1 MAFETFLEQKS
12 FICNFVLVALFC
24 MVFCCI
30 VTIVKIISD
39 WRDTIGRFG
48 EVAALLSDLY
58 WHFPTAIVSGE
69 TNK

>member
-1 MAFETFLEQKS
+1 
-12 FICNFVLVALFC
+12 

-30 VTIVKIISD
+30 VTVVNIISD

>member
-1 MAFETFLEQKS
+1 
-12 FICNFVLVALFC
+12 

-30 VTIVKIISD
+30 VTIVKIIND

-48 EVAALLSDLY
+48 EVASLLSDLY
-58 WHFPTAIVSGE
+58 RHFPTAIVSGE